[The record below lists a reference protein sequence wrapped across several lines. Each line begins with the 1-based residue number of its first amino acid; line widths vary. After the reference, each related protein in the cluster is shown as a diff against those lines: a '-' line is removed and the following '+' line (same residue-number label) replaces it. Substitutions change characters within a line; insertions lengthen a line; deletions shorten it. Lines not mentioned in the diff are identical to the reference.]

1 MKHTDIRAATLAAL
15 KRSISDD
22 VTWFDGRPG
31 FIAEEDLPAVAVYL
45 TEPRATADTIDEDMW
60 SAFLHIEVFLK
71 AASPDSALDE
81 WMESRVYPAVENIPE
96 LVGLIET
103 MSPFGYD
110 YQRDEEAMLW
120 GSADLSYSINYVM

>member
-22 VTWFDGRPG
+22 VTWFDGRPV

-45 TEPRATADTIDEDMW
+45 TEPRATGDTIDEDMW

-71 AASPDSALDE
+71 AVSPDSALDE

-96 LVGLIET
+96 LVGVIET

-110 YQRDEEAMLW
+110 YLRDDEAMLW